1 MIVLTGG
8 AGFIGSVFLWR
19 LNQAGITDVLVVD
32 NLARGEKWRNLNG
45 KRFTDYI
52 HKDDFLLLIESNK
65 APKPKQVVHLGACSS
80 TTLTDAEYFIKN
92 NYEYSKK
99 IASWA
104 LRHKAPFLYASSAAT
119 YGDGNY
125 GYSDDKAASLKL
137 LKPLNMYGY
146 SKHLFDMWVFTR
158 RLEKEV
164 TGIKFFNV
172 YGPNEYHKGEMASL
186 VCKKYEEAKETGV
199 MKLFKSYRSDMAD
212 GEQKRDFIYVKDA
225 AEVMWYLFNNP
236 AKKGIFNLG
245 TGRARSWNE
254 LAWSLFNALGINGR
268 IEYIDM
274 PEVLREKYQYFTQ
287 ARLEKLR
294 KIMKY
299 KFRSLEEGIK
309 DYAGYLAQ
317 KGYL

>member
-32 NLARGEKWRNLNG
+32 NLDSSEKWRNLNG
-45 KRFTDYI
+45 KRFTDYLQ
-52 HKDDFLLLIESNK
+52 KDDFLSLIESSK
-65 APKPKQVVHLGACSS
+65 MAKPRHVVHLGACSS
-80 TTLTDAEYFIKN
+80 TTLIDADYFIKN

-99 IASWA
+99 IALWA

-119 YGDGNY
+119 YGEGKY
-125 GYSDDKAASLKL
+125 GYADDKATSLKL
-137 LKPLNMYGY
+137 SPLNMYGY
-146 SKHLFDMWVFTR
+146 SKHLFDMWVAAR
-158 RLEKEV
+158 HLEKKV

-172 YGPNEYHKGEMASL
+172 YGPNEYHKGEMMSL
-186 VCKKYEEAKETGV
+186 ICKKYTEVKETGI
-199 MKLFKSYRSDMAD
+199 MKLFKSYRSDVAD

-225 AEVMWYLFNNP
+225 VEVMWYLFNNP
-236 AKKGIFNLG
+236 ARTGIFNLG

-254 LAWSLFNALGINGR
+254 LAGALFKALGINGK

-274 PEVLREKYQYFTQ
+274 PEILRGKYQYFTE
-287 ARLEKLR
+287 ARMEKLR
-294 KIMKY
+294 KILQY
-299 KFRSLEEGIK
+299 KFHSLEEGIR

-317 KGYL
+317 KEYL